1 MIAKSSYN
9 KGGGLDG
16 GTVSLMMDPLWSL
29 SGA

>member
-1 MIAKSSYN
+1 MIAKSSYD

-16 GTVSLMMDPLWSL
+16 GTVSIVMDPSWSL